1 MICRSTKVPDR
12 SMNAANQNAQERP
25 FITFALLAYNQES
38 YIREA
43 VGAALSQD
51 YFPLEIILSDDCST
65 DATFEIMRE
74 MADCYTGPHSIIL
87 NRNVRNLNVGGHIN
101 NVNRLAKGELVVVAA
116 GDDISKPDRVTWL
129 VEAWLANEKRSG
141 LLHSACVMITE
152 AGALIAERSHPAL
165 EELASAELA
174 IVNNAHV
181 IGATEAWDR
190 CLFNRYG
197 DFREGLVHEDLA
209 LTFRSLLAG
218 RPVTYIDRPLVLYRH
233 AIGITASYFGPTSR
247 NTSKRMVVLRRLRA
261 DALQRLDDLK
271 VFPNPVVKSATTLA
285 LRKYDVALRFEES
298 MPGPIELTGMI
309 KRVGFSW
316 VARMFIKRLVNIW
329 RDVR

>member
-1 MICRSTKVPDR
+1 MTQAP
-12 SMNAANQNAQERP
+12 QTLLERP
-25 FITFALLAYNQES
+25 LVTFALLAYNQEN

-51 YFPLEIILSDDCST
+51 YSPLEIILSDDCSS

-74 MADCYTGPHSIIL
+74 MADRYAGLHSIVL

-101 NVNRLAKGELVVVAA
+101 NLNRLAKGELVVAAA
-116 GDDISKPDRVTWL
+116 GDDISKPDRVSRL
-129 VEAWLANEKRSG
+129 VEAWLANGKRSG
-141 LLHSACVMITE
+141 LLHSARIMITE
-152 AGALIAERSHPAL
+152 AGALIGERGHSAL
-165 EELASAELA
+165 EELTSAESA

-190 CLFNRYG
+190 CLFNSYG
-197 DFREGLVHEDLA
+197 DFSEGLVHEDLA

-218 RPVTYIDRPLVLYRH
+218 RPVTYIDRPLVLYRYGV
-233 AIGITASYFGPTSR
+233 GITASYFGPTSR
-247 NTSKRMVVLRRLRA
+247 NTSKRMVLLRRLRT

-271 VFPNPVVKSATTLA
+271 VFPNSVVEAAATLA
-285 LRKYDVALRFEES
+285 LHKYDVAIRFEDGI
-298 MPGPIELTGMI
+298 PGPMELTGMI

-316 VARMFIKRLVNIW
+316 VARMFIKYLINIW
-329 RDVR
+329 RDKR